1 MAIERNT
8 FNLAP
13 ELKRDTEQLTS
24 INGHSLSLCYMGI
37 MNDKRYP
44 WLILVPQKNNLTEI
58 IDLTASDRHQLMD
71 EITLVSEQMK
81 SLFTPYKL
89 NIGAIGNLVPQLH
102 IHIIARQ
109 KTDHA
114 WPNPVWGIGETQ
126 NYSELELQNLIAH
139 IK

>member
-114 WPNPVWGIGETQ
+114 WPNPVWGIGDAQ
-126 NYSELELQNLIAH
+126 KYSELELESLMAE